1 MQPTPLGH
9 RQILAVYTGLM
20 LAMAV
25 ASLDQTIVATALPTI
40 VGELGGLAHL
50 GWVATAYLVTST
62 AATIIFG
69 KASDLYDRK
78 RVFQIALLVFLAG
91 SALAG
96 MAQTLGQLIAY
107 RALQGVGGGGL
118 MALTLAVVADLVS

>member
-1 MQPTPLGH
+1 MQPTPSTPFDH

-40 VGELGGLAHL
+40 VGELGGLAHI

-62 AATIIFG
+62 PAAVIFG
-69 KASDLYDRK
+69 KASDQYDR
-78 RVFQIALLVFLAG
+78 
-91 SALAG
+91 
-96 MAQTLGQLIAY
+96 
-107 RALQGVGGGGL
+107 
-118 MALTLAVVADLVS
+118 